1 MRHTK
6 IRQNPRSNTRIGK
19 KEKQRDVNTF
29 MAKKLR
35 EPAPPGMAPQS
46 MFNFVFERFM
56 QGSKGQYDL
65 ENIEHKHHLSSR
77 RRLYQGRLTR
87 GTPMKMT
94 LFNADSRI
102 SAALF
107 TAAGISI
114 SVSFCVPLSS
124 RVDLVTKRY
133 KCPTAEGR
141 LTVSKVQVY
150 K

>member
-1 MRHTK
+1 
-6 IRQNPRSNTRIGK
+6 
-19 KEKQRDVNTF
+19 

-35 EPAPPGMAPQS
+35 ESAPPGITPQT
-46 MFNFVFERFM
+46 MFDFVFERFM
-56 QGSKGQYDL
+56 QRSKGQYDL
-65 ENIEHKHHLSSR
+65 ENIEHKYPLPSR
-77 RRLYQGRLTR
+77 RKVRQDFIRVGLTR

-107 TAAGISI
+107 TAAGIST

-141 LTVSKVQVY
+141 LAVSKMQVY

>member
-1 MRHTK
+1 
-6 IRQNPRSNTRIGK
+6 
-19 KEKQRDVNTF
+19 

-35 EPAPPGMAPQS
+35 ESAPPGITPQT
-46 MFNFVFERFM
+46 MFDFVFERFM
-56 QGSKGQYDL
+56 QRSKGQYDL
-65 ENIEHKHHLSSR
+65 ENIEHKYPLPSR
-77 RRLYQGRLTR
+77 RKVRQDFIRVGLTR

-107 TAAGISI
+107 TAAGIST

-124 RVDLVTKRY
+124 KVDLVTKRY

-141 LTVSKVQVY
+141 LAVSKMQVY